1 MAPRS
6 RPRAA
11 LPPLCAPPHP
21 PILPCLPACAWR
33 GRGERGTRA
42 PPESRGWSPWSPS
55 WGAPLVLAAPARRQ
69 PPSRPGQGRGSGSG
83 SGSGKAGRRFPSPR
97 RSPGRGRVRGRAG
110 RGGSGAQGRAGARR
124 GCSPRSSP
132 RSRRSWQNW
141 QGRRGEGA
149 RPARAP
155 WRLQDRRGRGR
166 HCACARPWA
175 PGEPPG
181 RAPGSLVLAPTW
193 VGIQGPAP
201 PWCVISQE
209 GA

>member
-33 GRGERGTRA
+33 GRGERGTGA
-42 PPESRGWSPWSPS
+42 PPESRGWSPS

-132 RSRRSWQNW
+132 RSRRSRQNW

-155 WRLQDRRGRGR
+155 WRLQDRRGRGGGI
-166 HCACARPWA
+166 ARA
-175 PGEPPG
+175 RGRGRLASHLGER
-181 RAPGSLVLAPTW
+181 RAVSSSRPRGLGFKDQPLRGV
-193 VGIQGPAP
+193 
-201 PWCVISQE
+201 
-209 GA
+209 